1 MPNAICFLLS
11 YILLLVLELI
21 RGKYPGGTIGIVLTR
36 LLLVAATIAVFTH
49 SLYLLDRLFL
59 ALANEDSPLYLSWH
73 DWGTLSSWML
83 AAAYYV
89 MLLRRPNNRIGI
101 FVLPMLM
108 MLVGG
113 TLALPSDI
121 GIRNSSASGWRLAHG
136 VGMTLGTMLISLGMA
151 MAIMYFIQSSWL
163 RSTRP
168 RRFKLQLPSLEYL
181 ESFGRKC
188 LLGSAAS
195 IGFGMVSG
203 VIMNIVKDG
212 QVEWLD
218 RGVLFSGGLFLWLI
232 TASIIQWQ
240 FSQRG
245 RGQST
250 AAMNIVS
257 FVVVVA
263 ALALVLSAPHG
274 SNTIPSVKPILDQSQ
289 SIEEDLR

>member
-1 MPNAICFLLS
+1 MPNVICFLLS
-11 YILLLVLELI
+11 YLLLLVMELI
-21 RGKYPGGTIGIVLTR
+21 RGKFPVGSVGVVLTR
-36 LLLVAATIAVFTH
+36 LLIVSATIAVFTH

-59 ALANEDSPLYLSWH
+59 ALANEESPLYLSWH

-83 AAAYYV
+83 AAAYYT

-101 FVLPMLM
+101 FVIPLLIL
-108 MLVGG
+108 LVGG
-113 TLALPSDI
+113 TFLLPSDI

-163 RSTRP
+163 RSTKP

-218 RGVLFSGGLFLWLI
+218 RGILFSGGLFLWLI
-232 TASIIQWQ
+232 AASITQWQ

-250 AAMNIVS
+250 AAMNIIS

-263 ALALVLSAPHG
+263 ALALVLSTPHG
-274 SNTIPSVKPILDQSQ
+274 SNTAPEVKPISSQ
-289 SIEEDLR
+289 SETIEKDFR